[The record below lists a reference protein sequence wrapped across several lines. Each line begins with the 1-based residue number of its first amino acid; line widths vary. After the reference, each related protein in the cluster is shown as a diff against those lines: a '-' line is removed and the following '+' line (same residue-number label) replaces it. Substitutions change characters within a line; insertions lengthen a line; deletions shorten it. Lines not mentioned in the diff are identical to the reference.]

1 MKIDLRKAL
10 RIVSLIV
17 FIACT
22 AVLAVYIIG
31 DIRDSES
38 NKNVDKLK
46 DAEVTVPDVLDEYA
60 GLYAENPD
68 TIGWLKIDETE
79 LDNVVMFSRHDNEKY
94 LHTDFTATPL
104 TAAVCSLTA
113 GVMCSHRITS

>member
-1 MKIDLRKAL
+1 MKISLQKVI

-31 DIRDSES
+31 DICDSES

-60 GLYAENPD
+60 GLYAENP
-68 TIGWLKIDETE
+68 I
-79 LDNVVMFSRHDNEKY
+79 
-94 LHTDFTATPL
+94 P
-104 TAAVCSLTA
+104 
-113 GVMCSHRITS
+113 

>member
-1 MKIDLRKAL
+1 MKISLQKVI

-17 FIACT
+17 FLVCVAL
-22 AVLAVYIIG
+22 LAFYLIG
-31 DIRDSES
+31 DARDAAA
-38 NKNVDKLK
+38 NKDIDKLK

-68 TIGWLKIDETE
+68 TIGWLKIDGTE

-94 LHTDFTATPL
+94 LHTDFYGN
-104 TAAVCSLTA
+104 SSYR
-113 GVMCSHRITS
+113 G